1 MKKFYWI
8 ESTMKIPNLH
18 KEAVQC
24 QIFKAL
30 SVFCSSNLSID
41 FFVSIEFYDNQHENS
56 HAVRGCGACLG
67 IRAWRR
73 LLWMVCYI
81 IKEKFNW
88 TLKLKIHGSN
98 LQLFVV
104 SRKLELWKSE
114 NINESENK
122 TDKIPWQ
129 GDEIINGKKYKKL
142 LNKTYFECKANGG
155 VNESKG

>member
-1 MKKFYWI
+1 MNWI
-8 ESTMKIPNLH
+8 HNEDTKPTQWGS
-18 KEAVQC
+18 AVQC

-30 SVFCSSNLSID
+30 NVFCSSNLSII

-88 TLKLKIHGSN
+88 KLKIHASN
-98 LQLFVV
+98 LQFFVV
-104 SRKLELWKSE
+104 SHKLELWKSE
-114 NINESENK
+114 NVSKSENK

-129 GDEIINGKKYKKL
+129 RDKIINGKKYTKL
-142 LNKTYFECKANGG
+142 LNKILWK
-155 VNESKG
+155 

>member
-18 KEAVQC
+18 NEAVQC

-30 SVFCSSNLSID
+30 NVFCSSNLSII

-73 LLWMVCYI
+73 ILWMVCYI
-81 IKEKFNW
+81 IKQIQLKVKNTCFKSATFCCFTQTR
-88 TLKLKIHGSN
+88 TLKIWKCTGCLICIWTI
-98 LQLFVV
+98 
-104 SRKLELWKSE
+104 LECPWGIQVLWYC
-114 NINESENK
+114 NFENK
-122 TDKIPWQ
+122 
-129 GDEIINGKKYKKL
+129 L
-142 LNKTYFECKANGG
+142 
-155 VNESKG
+155 